1 MSAKDFILSLDE
13 KLRAKTL
20 WNINLLAKVGT
31 ALRGPE
37 SSKLDDGIFEIRTIV
52 GTNLTRVLYFFC
64 IGKKAV
70 LTNGF
75 VKKTQKTPKREIEKA
90 KSYRD
95 DFLKRS
101 KKMNNKFEDFLNEQ
115 LKDPK
120 VKKEYDALEAKYA
133 LIESIILARKEKNLT
148 QKELSQLTGITQADL
163 SKIENG
169 NANPSLS
176 TLLKLAKGLE
186 KKLQISLVW
195 FYRL

>member
-169 NANPSLS
+169 NANPSLN
-176 TLLKLAKGLE
+176 TLLKLAKGLG